1 MVQSAKGLQSPIVHR
16 HELAL
21 KIGRRKTHEPRN
33 ETGRGLTLIEAVEP
47 LYIRDVKPRCGP
59 YVACSITE
67 RAAGRTQSA
76 YLIIRPQ
83 NLNRLMGERV
93 SEQKA

>member
-1 MVQSAKGLQSPIVHR
+1 MKG
-16 HELAL
+16 
-21 KIGRRKTHEPRN
+21 KRKERKGNGTNVPSSLTKRLGKGE
-33 ETGRGLTLIEAVEP
+33 RGLTLTEAVEP